1 MIATS
6 LLPLPVDTI
15 LPEICAFIIGFT
27 YTVWTKMR
35 SLAGSLTDGVLSD
48 SNLSPPRPPIQPSNI
63 RKGWGYQKKV
73 RNIKPI
79 LVNEKSQSDSYA
91 KIPV

>member
-27 YTVWTKMR
+27 CTVWTKMR
-35 SLAGSLTDGVLSD
+35 SLAGSLADGVLAD
-48 SNLSPPRPPIQPSNI
+48 SNLSPLRPPIQPSNI
-63 RKGWGYQKKV
+63 RKGRGYQKKSTEHK
-73 RNIKPI
+73 N
-79 LVNEKSQSDSYA
+79 QY
-91 KIPV
+91 